1 MTLIFNRDS
10 QPLKQS
16 HPGFDQTAY
25 LKKTV
30 TKDAEKKP
38 VFKINDMNHVSFRVP
53 PIGVPHV
60 NPADNSLIEME
71 VLPEKVGMFYLH
83 IVIG

>member
-1 MTLIFNRDS
+1 MTLIFNKDS
-10 QPLKQS
+10 RPLKQS
-16 HPGFDQTAY
+16 HPGFDQASY

-30 TKDAEKKP
+30 ARDAEKKP
-38 VFKINDMNHVSFRVP
+38 FFKINDMNVVSFRIP
-53 PIGVPHV
+53 STGVPHV

-71 VLPEKVGMFYLH
+71 VLPEKVGMYYLH

>member
-16 HPGFDQTAY
+16 HPGFDQISY
-25 LKKTV
+25 LKKTIA
-30 TKDAEKKP
+30 KDAEKKP
-38 VFKINDMNHVSFRVP
+38 FFKINDMNHVSFRIP
-53 PIGVPHV
+53 STPHV
-60 NPADNSLIEME
+60 NPTDNSLIEME
-71 VLPEKVGMFYLH
+71 VFPEKVGMFYLH